1 VNQKD
6 YYLEQQEEQSLEER
20 VIGEIINPRAEN
32 SWMILTTTDLIH
44 LLLLSTNGYSEKE
57 CLRIGKSKSSGNVKS
72 FQELKQLMESASII
86 TATSEQ

>member
-1 VNQKD
+1 VNQKN
-6 YYLEQQEEQSLEER
+6 YYLEIEEEPSLGEK

-44 LLLLSTNGYSEKE
+44 LLLLSMNGYSEKE

-72 FQELKQLMESASII
+72 FQELKHLMENASTTMGILG
-86 TATSEQ
+86 Q